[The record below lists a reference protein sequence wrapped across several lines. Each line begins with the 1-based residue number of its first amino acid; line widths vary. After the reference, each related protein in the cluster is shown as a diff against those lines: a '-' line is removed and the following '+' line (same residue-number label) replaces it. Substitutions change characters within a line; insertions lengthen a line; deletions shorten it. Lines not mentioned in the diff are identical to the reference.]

1 MTEFTTC
8 LIGRRCVAGWTAMI
22 GCSLC
27 CWISRLVY
35 TVVARCLLISII
47 IIEIVAILAAVIA
60 FSVLIAE
67 VGLRE

>member
-1 MTEFTTC
+1 
-8 LIGRRCVAGWTAMI
+8 MI